1 MRSAAPRRWTRRSA
15 EAPLG
20 AAYHPI
26 RVTGSPS
33 RRSAVRLEQLEYLAA
48 VTRHGSLRRASE
60 ELHVS
65 QPALSESLRNLERE
79 LGVTLLDRR
88 RTGARINTQGR
99 ELLPAM
105 SEVLEAVDRLRVAAG
120 DQGVV
125 SRIVRIGTV
134 NAGTS

>member
-26 RVTGSPS
+26 RVTGSPRRR

-99 ELLPAM
+99 ELLP
-105 SEVLEAVDRLRVAAG
+105 
-120 DQGVV
+120 
-125 SRIVRIGTV
+125 
-134 NAGTS
+134 